1 MSHLLILNTK
11 DKPNSRQVF
20 HPVFKRW
27 CYLLRQKKA
36 KGSSLDAGLFCHLL
50 DESFKNCILN
60 LLRLALSNMTKQ
72 NRNNEQTNQ
81 EGQILFYSTLHLY
94 SVARCLRASLLR
106 TPDITS
112 CPHQRNLQFFTHS
125 RGACSVLFWVTWLR
139 SRENTG
145 AFVVLCPWTWAL
157 KLFVFAH
164 FLGA

>member
-1 MSHLLILNTK
+1 MLFI
-11 DKPNSRQVF
+11 
-20 HPVFKRW
+20 
-27 CYLLRQKKA
+27 KA
-36 KGSSLDAGLFCHLL
+36 KKGKGQFFGCWVILSPPGWVVDALSVILVMYNPIPPKYMKS
-50 DESFKNCILN
+50 SFKNCILN

-81 EGQILFYSTLHLY
+81 EGQILFHSTLHLY

>member
-1 MSHLLILNTK
+1 MLGYFVTSWMS
-11 DKPNSRQVF
+11 
-20 HPVFKRW
+20 RW
-27 CYLLRQKKA
+27 CPLRVTLVMYNPIPPKYMK
-36 KGSSLDAGLFCHLL
+36 S
-50 DESFKNCILN
+50 SFKNCILN

-81 EGQILFYSTLHLY
+81 EGQILFHSTLHLY